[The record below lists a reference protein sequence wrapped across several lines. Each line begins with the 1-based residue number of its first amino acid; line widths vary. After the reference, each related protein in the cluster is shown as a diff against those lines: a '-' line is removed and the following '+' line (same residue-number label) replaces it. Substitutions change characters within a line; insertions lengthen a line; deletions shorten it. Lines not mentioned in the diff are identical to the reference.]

1 MDMDKIKRR
10 KPLISSSIKSTDL
23 QEVKSDYKSFCCCA
37 NCMILHIL
45 AVLVLL
51 FILPAPIEPRPFH
64 FSTEDCPIF
73 SGCLSV
79 NDRLKKSER
88 LFENEIVG
96 PEALTLDNEGSVYT
110 GLADGRLIR
119 LSKDLSSFYNVTWTG
134 NHRQVDCG
142 SEKTENQCGRPLG
155 MQFHHRL
162 KHLLYIADSS
172 IGLVSYN
179 TKTTELKV
187 LLRSG
192 SEVSGSPIIFLN
204 DLVVLRND
212 TIIISQ
218 SSCKYTRAENRYEVL
233 EGKANGRLLY
243 YNLLDD
249 SYGVLL
255 DELYFSNG
263 ICLSF
268 DESSVLVVETT
279 RARIFKYHLM
289 GNHAGET
296 EMFVDNLPGLPD
308 NISPSSTGGYW
319 VGIAAVR
326 TSALEFMARTPI
338 FRKFLSKWL
347 FMVTLLEMVLP
358 QHSMILELSANGT
371 IVQSL
376 HDYGGDVTRATS
388 HVLDLGDKLLIGSY
402 SAPFL
407 LNLQL

>member
-1 MDMDKIKRR
+1 MLLCGIYN
-10 KPLISSSIKSTDL
+10 LYSI
-23 QEVKSDYKSFCCCA
+23 
-37 NCMILHIL
+37 I
-45 AVLVLL
+45 
-51 FILPAPIEPRPFH
+51 
-64 FSTEDCPIF
+64 
-73 SGCLSV
+73 
-79 NDRLKKSER
+79 
-88 LFENEIVG
+88 
-96 PEALTLDNEGSVYT
+96 GSVYT

-134 NHRQVDCG
+134 NHRQVDCGKPTIIIIIFRRMYHVNLQIG

-279 RARIFKYHLM
+279 RARIFK
-289 GNHAGET
+289 
-296 EMFVDNLPGLPD
+296 
-308 NISPSSTGGYW
+308 
-319 VGIAAVR
+319 
-326 TSALEFMARTPI
+326 
-338 FRKFLSKWL
+338 
-347 FMVTLLEMVLP
+347 
-358 QHSMILELSANGT
+358 
-371 IVQSL
+371 
-376 HDYGGDVTRATS
+376 
-388 HVLDLGDKLLIGSY
+388 
-402 SAPFL
+402 
-407 LNLQL
+407 